1 MRRLFPLVVLSA
13 LAAPL
18 AARADG
24 SIVLNARA
32 GVAKPF
38 GEAEKGEK
46 VGDAIA
52 WAFPLQADPPVPLR
66 EAALRRG
73 VRALRGDELDST
85 VSNACSA
92 SGVSCSFTT
101 SPSASSPSTASARS
115 SRADPWIGA
124 FGGYERLE
132 GTRSQLG
139 VKATT
144 TSSGL
149 EARRP
154 GGRRLR
160 ARRPHPRAVAVPE
173 RRPVQDSKVE
183 ASGVSTS
190 GSIDEKALHGW
201 FQGGVRASLLF

>member
-18 AARADG
+18 AAGADG
-24 SIVLNARA
+24 SIVLNARV

-46 VGDAIA
+46 VGEAIA
-52 WAFPLQADPPVPLR
+52 WAFPLQADLQFRFAKQLSAGAYVR
-66 EAALRRG
+66 YAATR
-73 VRALRGDELDST
+73 LDST
-85 VSNACSA
+85 VSNACSV
-92 SGVSCSFTT
+92 SGVSCS
-101 SPSASSPSTASARS
+101 SSDVAFGVLAEYRFSEKL
-115 SRADPWIGA
+115 DGGPWVGA
-124 FGGYERLE
+124 LGGYERLE

-144 TSSGL
+144 TSAGL
-149 EARRP
+149 ELGAQAGVDFEL
-154 GGRRLR
+154 GGLTLGPWVSVNVGQFRT
-160 ARRPHPRAVAVPE
+160 
-173 RRPVQDSKVE
+173 SKVE

-190 GSIDEKALHGW
+190 GSIDEKGLHGW